1 MNITI
6 DEAITRLS
14 ETERDMIEE
23 SVPVGLLRVEDD
35 GLLVH
40 GRRLDLPHAGLER
53 FCKQLRAPAQY
64 LSTLDPRVV
73 APVLQHHLDRGDLG
87 DGRVTLIT
95 RNSAFVAFGR
105 SDLARLTSQQVVE
118 AIMAG
123 IGGEG
128 ADLLVGGLRASD
140 EGFELDLLGSRTA
153 EEVVPGDILRG
164 GLRVSHSLVG
174 AHATQIESYVLRLVC
189 SNGMTHR
196 ECAGRRAVRTRR
208 LPVDRPDAV
217 RLQITQVE
225 RLAAQA
231 WGALRKKLEA
241 FRLLREERVEVVEFL
256 QRWLERARLSS
267 RNLMPLLR
275 QAWEEEG
282 SEANAYAAVNV
293 LTRVATHYNDVP
305 LRQRQILSRL
315 AGLVSFRRLHIC
327 PHCFSLLSGAVPD

>member
-6 DEAITRLS
+6 DDAIRRLNQS
-14 ETERDMIEE
+14 ESDMAVED
-23 SVPVGLLRVEDD
+23 VPVALLRVEPD
-35 GLLVH
+35 GLAVH
-40 GRRLDLPHAGLER
+40 GRHLDLPHAGLER
-53 FCKQLRAPAQY
+53 FCRHLGAPGHY
-64 LSTLDPRVV
+64 LSTLDPGVV

-87 DGRVTLIT
+87 EGRVTLIT

-118 AIMAG
+118 AVTAG
-123 IGGEG
+123 IGRDG
-128 ADLLVGGLRASD
+128 ADLHVSGLRVSD
-140 EGFELDLLGSRTA
+140 EGFELDLLGNRTA

-174 AHATQIESYVLRLVC
+174 AQATQIESYVLRLIC

-208 LPVDRPDAV
+208 LPVDRPEAV

-225 RLAAQA
+225 RLASQA
-231 WGALRKKLEA
+231 WGTLRNKLEA
-241 FRLLREERVEVVEFL
+241 FRLLREERVEIVEFL
-256 QRWLERARLSS
+256 QRWLERARLSP
-267 RNLMPLLR
+267 RNLMPHLQR
-275 QAWEEEG
+275 AWEEEG

-293 LTRVATHYNDVP
+293 LTRVATHYDDVP

-327 PHCFSLLSGAVPD
+327 PHCFSLLSGTVPD